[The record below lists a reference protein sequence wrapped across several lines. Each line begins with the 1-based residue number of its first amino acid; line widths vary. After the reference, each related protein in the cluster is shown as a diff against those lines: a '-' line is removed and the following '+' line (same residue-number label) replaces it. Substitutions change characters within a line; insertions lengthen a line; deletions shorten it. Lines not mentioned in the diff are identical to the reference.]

1 LFLTN
6 RKRRDIDDVVGVFEN
21 PTQVTMKQDTKC
33 TNIHKISKIVD
44 YVGLNQNIFITLFF
58 ILSFVLRPYLDV
70 SSPAGLPL
78 LVE

>member
-1 LFLTN
+1 
-6 RKRRDIDDVVGVFEN
+6 
-21 PTQVTMKQDTKC
+21 MKQDTKC